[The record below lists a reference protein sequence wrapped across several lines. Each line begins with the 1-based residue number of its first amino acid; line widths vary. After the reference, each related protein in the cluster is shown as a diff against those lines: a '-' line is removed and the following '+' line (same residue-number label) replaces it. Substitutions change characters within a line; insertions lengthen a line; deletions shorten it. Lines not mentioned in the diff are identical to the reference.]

1 MKKCPVCRQPLPK
14 ALEPEALQARLT
26 KIAAQGWITERQKL
40 ESEWRKKIPSLLEA
54 ERNRVRKQAE
64 SDVRSDFLAEKR
76 RADRAE
82 KETDRIRRD
91 SERKS
96 ERRIEMAIKLAADQ
110 NEVKLDKIQ
119 TAREKDRVRYE
130 ADRAKLQGELD
141 QLSRKLEKQSGEQLG
156 TEAEVDLLAEL
167 RGAFKEKGDRIE
179 PIGKGKKGADIIHDV
194 MEDSR
199 RIGRIVYESK
209 NVSGWHNSWINHA
222 KQYQSQYDT
231 PNVMVVSRSFPRKK
245 KGLCI
250 LKNIPVVE
258 PRMAVCL
265 ASIIRDGICE
275 LADARTTG
283 VGRNA
288 KAQQLYDY
296 ILSPKFVT
304 RFREIAESVELLRD
318 NQQKEKDW
326 HEDTWETESD
336 AYNKIDARRREIDS
350 QVKSIIKKH
359 GKPAVVA
366 IAARA

>member
-1 MKKCPVCRQPLPK
+1 MKTCPVCLQPLPK
-14 ALEPEALQARLT
+14 ALEPEQLEARLT
-26 KIAAQGWITERQKL
+26 KLAAQGWITERQKL

-54 ERNRVRKQAE
+54 ERNKVRRQAVRDVRK
-64 SDVRSDFLAEKR
+64 DLLAEKQ

-82 KETDRIRRD
+82 REAAQVRRD
-91 SERKS
+91 LERKT
-96 ERRIEMAIKLAADQ
+96 EKQIATAMRTAAEQ
-110 NEVKLDKIQ
+110 NEVRLEKLQ
-119 TAREKDRVRYE
+119 ASREKDRARYE

-167 RGAFKEKGDRIE
+167 RGAFKEKGDRID
-179 PIGKGKKGADIIHDV
+179 PIGRGKKGADIIHDI
-194 MEDSR
+194 MEDSK

-231 PNVMVVSRSFPRKK
+231 PNVMVVSRSFPRKN

-326 HEDTWETESD
+326 HEDTWQAESE
-336 AYNKIDARRREIDS
+336 AYNKIDSRRREIDS
-350 QVKSIIKKH
+350 QVKSIIKKN
-359 GKPAVVA
+359 GKPAIVA
-366 IAARA
+366 MASRA